1 MRWQNHIFVFFTL
14 VLSLIVTN
22 NLEAQTNLQI
32 EEIVVTATKKETT
45 LQDAPLAISV
55 IGVEQIEQLAI
66 NDILDLQSSV
76 PSLKINQQQFAN
88 QNTFLIR
95 GFGNGA
101 NNPGVEPA
109 VAIAID
115 GVMISRNQ
123 SALNDLMS
131 VERVEVLKGPQSTLF
146 GKSASAG
153 VISITTKKPENEFS
167 EKIEASA
174 GDYGLK
180 KFGGTVTGPISSNTY
195 FRLTASS
202 NERDGY
208 VKNLYLGTEIN
219 DRDRQAIRAQLL
231 TEINEDLSLR
241 LILDYDTA
249 DELCCTTA
257 SVQNGGATLAG
268 AFLIGQ
274 LGMGTQTI
282 INPVNPYGYETYLN
296 IDPTGELEGKGL
308 SLHADWDLGTVAF
321 KSITAYR
328 ENSHDVNGDVDFSA
342 LPLLTNGIRDEFETF
357 SQEFRLSSQT
367 EGRFQWMIGAYYQD
381 ETVKHDR
388 DVFYKESI
396 GSFVDIILSAVPT
409 SLNEIA
415 GGVAIG
421 ALAQISNLPPAVQTS
436 ILGTALPPLT
446 TTQIGGVLAGI
457 STGSPAL
464 DGGIAAI
471 IPGLAA
477 QQRAGWYGLNDGL
490 QHEYFDMDNES
501 FSIFANFDYDINSN
515 TRISFGVNYT
525 KDEKTVVSDVQIND
539 NFATIPFALDPSTAR
554 LSGFQFFPPFYNYPN
569 ATEDGKWDSDDV
581 THSLKIVHDIAENL
595 SIYASHSTGFK
606 ASSVN
611 LSSNATVYA
620 GLPMDNSLYFAGP
633 EEAENIEFGVKSIF
647 SNGFLNIAF
656 FHMTV
661 DGIQSNIF
669 VGTGF
674 NLVNVEEQTHKGI
687 EIDSL
692 FYLTPDFSLTFS
704 ASLIDSEYGSFEKG
718 PCDGTLSPPKE
729 DDCPFVDG
737 VLSRF
742 QDFTGRTPAGIPELA
757 ITVSGVYTF
766 DFGNSMNGF
775 IRAEYV
781 YEDEIQ
787 ATDGVPI
794 SLAPREVGMLNASLG
809 ITDKNSGWNL
819 LLWGRNLNEDE
830 FVQTAFPVPGSPGS
844 FAIYPNQPRTW
855 GLTIGKQF

>member
-1 MRWQNHIFVFFTL
+1 MTSW
-14 VLSLIVTN
+14 
-22 NLEAQTNLQI
+22 
-32 EEIVVTATKKETT
+32 K
-45 LQDAPLAISV
+45 
-55 IGVEQIEQLAI
+55 
-66 NDILDLQSSV
+66 
-76 PSLKINQQQFAN
+76 
-88 QNTFLIR
+88 TF
-95 GFGNGA
+95 
-101 NNPGVEPA
+101 E
-109 VAIAID
+109 
-115 GVMISRNQ
+115 
-123 SALNDLMS
+123 
-131 VERVEVLKGPQSTLF
+131 
-146 GKSASAG
+146 
-153 VISITTKKPENEFS
+153 
-167 EKIEASA
+167 
-174 GDYGLK
+174 
-180 KFGGTVTGPISSNTY
+180 
-195 FRLTASS
+195 
-202 NERDGY
+202 
-208 VKNLYLGTEIN
+208 
-219 DRDRQAIRAQLL
+219 
-231 TEINEDLSLR
+231 
-241 LILDYDTA
+241 
-249 DELCCTTA
+249 
-257 SVQNGGATLAG
+257 
-268 AFLIGQ
+268 
-274 LGMGTQTI
+274 
-282 INPVNPYGYETYLN
+282 
-296 IDPTGELEGKGL
+296 
-308 SLHADWDLGTVAF
+308 
-321 KSITAYR
+321 
-328 ENSHDVNGDVDFSA
+328 
-342 LPLLTNGIRDEFETF
+342 
-357 SQEFRLSSQT
+357 
-367 EGRFQWMIGAYYQD
+367 
-381 ETVKHDR
+381 
-388 DVFYKESI
+388 
-396 GSFVDIILSAVPT
+396 
-409 SLNEIA
+409 
-415 GGVAIG
+415 
-421 ALAQISNLPPAVQTS
+421 S

-569 ATEDGKWDSDDV
+569 ATEDGKWESDDV

-611 LSSNATVYA
+611 LSSNATVYS

-692 FYLTPDFSLTFS
+692 FYFTPDFSLTFS

-794 SLAPREVGMLNASLG
+794 SLAPREVGMLKASLG